1 MIKNSCE
8 MNDDAE
14 KIDKLSETLAAKD
27 ADLNQAIGLAMLL
40 KDGEDRDLYLLHV
53 TRALLERG
61 DGRKAHGV
69 TELMGET
76 YESVEA
82 IIDVAEYL
90 GSIDQIERS
99 LIVFA
104 EAEAVLASTEL
115 MEWQH
120 AELLNK
126 LANLLFRIN
135 AKDRSDEVR
144 QRAIDIAREG
154 QSSIDPQD
162 AGDADKVLAEIVV
175 DIAKEQRINDALR
188 VAESISNE
196 YRRERVLSEIRS
208 ISSSIKEVP

>member
-1 MIKNSCE
+1 E
-8 MNDDAE
+8 AV
-14 KIDKLSETLAAKD
+14 
-27 ADLNQAIGLAMLL
+27 GLAMLL
-40 KDGEDRDLYLLHV
+40 KAGEDRDLYLLHA

-135 AKDRSDEVR
+135 AK
-144 QRAIDIAREG
+144 
-154 QSSIDPQD
+154 
-162 AGDADKVLAEIVV
+162 
-175 DIAKEQRINDALR
+175 
-188 VAESISNE
+188 
-196 YRRERVLSEIRS
+196 
-208 ISSSIKEVP
+208 